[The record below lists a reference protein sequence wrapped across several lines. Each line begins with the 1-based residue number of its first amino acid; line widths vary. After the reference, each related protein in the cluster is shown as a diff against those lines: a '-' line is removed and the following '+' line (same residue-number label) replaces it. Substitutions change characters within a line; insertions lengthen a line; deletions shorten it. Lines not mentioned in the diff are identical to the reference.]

1 MGTKR
6 PEIIPPIAIA
16 PGGPPELSGRT
27 LLKGTPY
34 TLITGYGEIKLVL
47 NKKIPSFWIV
57 SITPEDVM
65 RVSERKVINTLTY
78 LCTLYATITASLTDA
93 NTWG

>member
-1 MGTKR
+1 MLLVGHQN
-6 PEIIPPIAIA
+6 
-16 PGGPPELSGRT
+16 SGRT

-65 RVSERKVINTLTY
+65 RASEKKAINTLTY
-78 LCTLYATITASLTDA
+78 LCTLYATITARQSMLTDA
-93 NTWG
+93 NTWR